1 MIESKLGTTFWK
13 SHTQVRLHTWIYS
26 KDFYGKLCWKFVG
39 RNDMKC
45 NIKIEN
51 NKKRAID
58 SERKEEIPTV
68 EDLK

>member
-1 MIESKLGTTFWK
+1 
-13 SHTQVRLHTWIYS
+13 
-26 KDFYGKLCWKFVG
+26 
-39 RNDMKC
+39 MKC